1 MKFKS
6 IILLFFIHSIVLS
19 QDNFQKYNQEAYYHY
34 QQNDLQSAIKKF
46 SKALEYRSEVSN
58 GYKIADTYINRG
70 GCRVQLSSFSG
81 AQNDYDE
88 ALKIK
93 PEYIKIYQAKV
104 ESFLSSKE
112 YKSAIEW
119 ADKGLAIKENDVILK
134 SKKASA
140 LTQTKKYD
148 ESIKILHSILED
160 DPKSKRANRYL
171 GHNYQMKKNWDSAVK
186 YFSMAINLDPLDNA
200 SFFDRGI
207 AYAEFKDTTNARLD
221 IEKGMQLDTTMKW
234 VGYNNIGFFIKFSL
248 KDYKGA
254 IEMFNKAIALNPNF
268 TNAYCNRGFAK
279 YNLGDLSGAY
289 QDLKKSLNLDNK
301 NSYAYKNLAI
311 VYIKENKKQNACDNL
326 KKAANFGYTEEYDD
340 EVKNLLIEH
349 CK

>member
-1 MKFKS
+1 
-6 IILLFFIHSIVLS
+6 
-19 QDNFQKYNQEAYYHY
+19 
-34 QQNDLQSAIKKF
+34 
-46 SKALEYRSEVSN
+46 
-58 GYKIADTYINRG
+58 
-70 GCRVQLSSFSG
+70 
-81 AQNDYDE
+81 
-88 ALKIK
+88 
-93 PEYIKIYQAKV
+93 
-104 ESFLSSKE
+104 
-112 YKSAIEW
+112 
-119 ADKGLAIKENDVILK
+119 
-134 SKKASA
+134 
-140 LTQTKKYD
+140 
-148 ESIKILHSILED
+148 
-160 DPKSKRANRYL
+160 
-171 GHNYQMKKNWDSAVK
+171 MKKNWDSAVK